1 MATRYEIKKEVKKLT
16 TEIRRM
22 RTLLFESIELEA
34 YEKAA
39 QLRDDIKL
47 KQQKLINTL
56 GSWSNESTT

>member
-1 MATRYEIKKEVKKLT
+1 MATKHQIKKEVKKLSV
-16 TEIRRM
+16 EIKQM
-22 RTLLFESIELEA
+22 STLMFESIELEA

-47 KQQKLINTL
+47 KQQKLLNTL